1 MLHIYDLYR
10 DADKIFQ
17 KYLSMRINGI
27 FSKEKKKLFLFIV
40 THRKLKAATIHHDG
54 RFSRKAFPRNPI
66 FVGLSAWHG
75 ANAKLLVSPKGMQ
88 D

>member
-1 MLHIYDLYR
+1 MIR

-27 FSKEKKKLFLFIV
+27 FSEEKKKKELLLFIV
-40 THRKLKAATIHHDG
+40 TRGKLKAATIHHDG
-54 RFSRKAFPRNPI
+54 RLSRKAFPRNPI
-66 FVGLSAWHG
+66 FVGLSAWHD
-75 ANAKLLVSPKGMQ
+75 ANAELLVSPKGMQ